1 MTPETIN
8 AITEHLMKMELSQ
21 IDACEKALI
30 ALANERAQQRKEAER
45 RKKAEQKANA
55 AATRTKPR
63 TPGAL
68 PPTYTDINQL
78 AELQDLDLS
87 GLMKEIARK

>member
-30 ALANERAQQRKEAER
+30 ALANERAQQRK
-45 RKKAEQKANA
+45 KAEQKANA
-55 AATRTKPR
+55 AATHTKPH

-78 AELQDLDLS
+78 AELQNLDLS